1 MTDAE
6 VALDTASPGAHERE
20 VKRAADGG
28 TGKRDQAS
36 HPLFC
41 CFLAQLHSKPL
52 CNAWRKF
59 LEDLF
64 LRKILTVIN
73 TSGRGGRHPQFQSF
87 TLAVPLEAIKKAKPL
102 NKPDG
107 QNRQQSGIRNDRNHT
122 AKTKSSAFQERK
134 TLGVLDERPGNGI
147 QSRHG
152 HPMHMA
158 EVRDVQPMFFLKML
172 AEFFAV
178 DFDRA
183 KPAQEPKSSKSPECP
198 SRHRIM

>member
-6 VALDTASPGAHERE
+6 VALDSASPRAHERE

-41 CFLAQLHSKPL
+41 RFLAQLHSKPL
-52 CNAWRKF
+52 CNARRKF

-64 LRKILTVIN
+64 LRKILAVIN
-73 TSGRGGRHPQFQSF
+73 TCSRSGRHPQFQSF
-87 TLAVPLEAIKKAKPL
+87 TLAVPLETIKKAKSL

-147 QSRHG
+147 QS
-152 HPMHMA
+152 
-158 EVRDVQPMFFLKML
+158 
-172 AEFFAV
+172 
-178 DFDRA
+178 
-183 KPAQEPKSSKSPECP
+183 
-198 SRHRIM
+198 